1 MIEAASGN
9 SAQFRPSDSQVISVR
24 GVSKRYRVYYEKSE
38 NIKYLIINLL
48 KGKRD
53 RYRDLWALS
62 EITLSIARGE
72 TVGIIGENGSG
83 KSTLLK
89 LLSRILVPDAGSVE
103 VNGKVATLL
112 ELGSGFSMELSGR
125 KNIFMNAS
133 ILGLSRK
140 EARAR
145 LDEMITFSELG
156 EFINAPIK
164 SYSSGMLVR
173 LGFAVAINVEA
184 DIFLI
189 DEILAVGDERF
200 QKKCLERIRD
210 MQRLGKTIALVS
222 HNVDTIAEFCNRA
235 ILLSKGRIVA
245 DGKPGEVIEAYRGV
259 PSSKFQVPSST

>member
-1 MIEAASGN
+1 M
-9 SAQFRPSDSQVISVR
+9 DVIQLR
-24 GVSKRYRVYYEKSE
+24 DVSKKYRVYYEKSE

-53 RYRDLWALS
+53 RYRDVWALS
-62 EITLSIARGE
+62 DISLAIRPGE

-89 LLSRILVPDAGSVE
+89 VLSRILLPDVGTVE
-103 VNGKVATLL
+103 VSGKVATLL

-145 LDEMITFSELG
+145 LDEIIAFSELG

-164 SYSSGMLVR
+164 TYSSGMLVR
-173 LGFAVAINVEA
+173 LGFAVAISVEA

-200 QKKCLERIRD
+200 QKKCLDRIRE

-222 HNVDTIAEFCNRA
+222 HNMDTVTEFCSRA
-235 ILLSKGRIVA
+235 ILLSDGRIAA
-245 DGKPGEVIEAYRGV
+245 DGAPEGVIEAYRS
-259 PSSKFQVPSST
+259 PKSED

>member
-1 MIEAASGN
+1 MSNEGRKRNESSG
-9 SAQFRPSDSQVISVR
+9 SDVIQMRS
-24 GVSKRYRVYYEKSE
+24 VSKRYRVYYEKSE

-53 RYRDLWALS
+53 RYRDVWALRDV
-62 EITLSIARGE
+62 TLSMSRGE
-72 TVGIIGENGSG
+72 TLGIIGENGSG

-89 LLSRILVPDAGSVE
+89 LLCRILLADEGHVE
-103 VNGKVATLL
+103 VTGRVATLL

-133 ILGLSRK
+133 ILGLSRR
-140 EARAR
+140 EARGR
-145 LDEMITFSELG
+145 LDEIISFSELG
-156 EFINAPIK
+156 DFINAPIK

-200 QKKCLERIRD
+200 QQKCLDRIKG
-210 MQRLGKTIALVS
+210 MQREGKTIALVS
-222 HNVDTIAEFCNRA
+222 HNMDTIREFCSRA
-235 ILLSKGRIVA
+235 VLLSKGRLMA
-245 DGKPGEVIEAYRGV
+245 DGKPDAVIEAYRRV
-259 PSSKFQVPSST
+259 QCSNVR

>member
-1 MIEAASGN
+1 MIDAVSSN
-9 SAQFRPSDSQVISVR
+9 SLKIKRRDSAVILVR
-24 GVSKRYRVYYEKSE
+24 GASKRYRVYYEKSE

-53 RYRDLWALS
+53 RYRDVWALS
-62 EITLSIARGE
+62 DITLSVARGE

-89 LLSRILVPDAGSVE
+89 LLCRILVPDAGSVE

-145 LDEMITFSELG
+145 LDEIVAFSELG

-200 QKKCLERIRD
+200 QKKCLDRIRD
-210 MQRLGKTIALVS
+210 MQRLDKTIALVS
-222 HNVDTIAEFCNRA
+222 HNM
-235 ILLSKGRIVA
+235 
-245 DGKPGEVIEAYRGV
+245 
-259 PSSKFQVPSST
+259 

>member
-1 MIEAASGN
+1 MIEAASGG
-9 SAQFRPSDSQVISVR
+9 SAQTERRDSDVILVR

-53 RYRDLWALS
+53 RYRDVLALS
-62 EITLSIARGE
+62 DITLSVARGE

-89 LLSRILVPDAGSVE
+89 LLCRILVPDAGSVE

-145 LDEMITFSELG
+145 LDEMVAFSELG

-200 QKKCLERIRD
+200 QKKCLDRIRD

-222 HNVDTIAEFCNRA
+222 HNMDTIAEFCDRA
-235 ILLSKGRIVA
+235 ILLSKGRVVA
-245 DGKPGEVIEAYRGV
+245 DGRPDEVIEAYRSPKSNV
-259 PSSKFQVPSST
+259 QSPKST